1 MILVRNMVLV
11 LQKSKQAKTRMDLIG
26 KTVRWKNFFEVILVK
41 ICFLLQNTKII
52 FWFSIKNSTTAKYIF
67 LVAGVYASMFMLP
80 LPQVGP
86 VKLVCV
92 QSQMNLF
99 QPSMHFPP
107 CMQGL
112 FLHFGGIMWQ
122 EGRMEPESW
131 LLAKSATSKD
141 CPLMTKSLKQPTK
154 PLLNPADHRTGGR
167 KIDSTLA
174 SKPPKYKGLTSSKV
188 SASPGVSKSILS
200 VSTNKL
206 PLFLFLV
213 TSNLCQAPS
222 STLWFEPLNLRLPE
236 PKSKWRYRYPSS
248 NSKAKKS
255 PYKENNFYNQ
265 GTNYRVFEQLLDR
278 ITK

>member
-1 MILVRNMVLV
+1 M
-11 LQKSKQAKTRMDLIG
+11 KS
-26 KTVRWKNFFEVILVK
+26 
-41 ICFLLQNTKII
+41 
-52 FWFSIKNSTTAKYIF
+52 TAKYIF
-67 LVAGVYASMFMLP
+67 LLAGVYASMFMLP

-222 STLWFEPLNLRLPE
+222 STL
-236 PKSKWRYRYPSS
+236 
-248 NSKAKKS
+248 
-255 PYKENNFYNQ
+255 
-265 GTNYRVFEQLLDR
+265 
-278 ITK
+278 